1 MSIVMATDIR
11 LPIGWL
17 FSALGVIL
25 VGYGLYTHG
34 NPMYST
40 SEGVN
45 INLYWG
51 IVILAFGL
59 LLLWLA
65 RRGVTKHISAAEEAR
80 RAREASVPPPG
91 AR

>member
-1 MSIVMATDIR
+1 MSMVMATDIR

-34 NPMYST
+34 NPMYGR

-45 INLYWG
+45 INLWWG
-51 IVILAFGL
+51 LIILAFGAGALASL
-59 LLLWLA
+59 L
-65 RRGVTKHISAAEEAR
+65 
-80 RAREASVPPPG
+80 
-91 AR
+91 